1 LGAQVSLSLCA
12 CWTQPLEGTIYRKV
26 VTMLNQPDLLL
37 RHTRS
42 ALIGMTALAYSV
54 FISLVVL
61 LSLSEPVNAEMAV
74 FTVGVLGFALGLTVA
89 LVVVSQASEQDCK
102 GTFHG

>member
-1 LGAQVSLSLCA
+1 MV
-12 CWTQPLEGTIYRKV
+12 
-26 VTMLNQPDLLL
+26 NQPNLVL

-54 FISLVVL
+54 FISSLVL

-74 FTVGVLGFALGLTVA
+74 FAVGALGFALGLTVA
-89 LVVVSQASEQDCK
+89 VVVVSQAFEQACK
-102 GTFHG
+102 GSLHG

>member
-1 LGAQVSLSLCA
+1 MA
-12 CWTQPLEGTIYRKV
+12 
-26 VTMLNQPDLLL
+26 NQPNLVF

-42 ALIGMTALAYSV
+42 ALIGMTALAYASFV
-54 FISLVVL
+54 SLVVL

-89 LVVVSQASEQDCK
+89 LLVVSQASEQACK
-102 GTFHG
+102 GSLHGGA